1 MLDATRPDW
10 VTALTVLFSV
20 VMVIMLARGLWQ
32 GRGRGR
38 RRDRDDRD
46 PPR

>member
-20 VMVIMLARGLWQ
+20 VMVLILARGLW
-32 GRGRGR
+32 RDRGR
-38 RRDRDDRD
+38 RRDRD